1 MKKLGVIVP
10 YRNRY
15 EQLQIFKA
23 RMSEYLKKKGI
34 RFEIIIVEQDNAK
47 LFNRGMLLNIGFKY
61 AEEMRCRYV
70 VFHDVDLIPS
80 DVDYSYSEYPV
91 HLAKNVFESETGKK
105 KESFDQYFGGV
116 TIFPEREFRR
126 INGYSNKYWGW
137 GFEDDDLFL
146 RCEVN
151 GCELDTLY
159 LENSRTNYKALSF
172 NGIDSY
178 VVGKNNFDLKSGATV
193 FVSFKPGDLSYDFE
207 KESDFF
213 TAFCLPGFGTDTS
226 ISYNSF
232 KRYHFSTYDEEKRPL
247 YVNSE
252 IIEPYQTNICAVFDP
267 VKKKVIIYQ
276 DGVLLGE
283 TNQFS
288 ELFPYENQKT
298 FYLGASNPK
307 RAWGQN
313 FFKGTIDSFAVIQKP
328 LNSKEVFDLCTGLKF
343 SDYKKNNLL
352 KVLYTANYIEEYKMI
367 DLSGNGND
375 GKIFNCEIKDIK
387 LPKYNQIKV
396 PHRRNSTFHSL
407 KHEENGFFE
416 NKWKDQSTRWNQ
428 LRFHNEILRDKY
440 RVSDEGLSDLQF
452 VEHGR
457 IRENNITHVEIGI

>member
-1 MKKLGVIVP
+1 MQKLGVIVP

-23 RMSEYLKKKGI
+23 RISEYLEKKGI
-34 RFEIIIVEQDNAK
+34 PFELIIVEQDDAK

-61 AEEMRCRYV
+61 AKKMGCRYV
-70 VFHDVDLIPS
+70 VFHDVDLIPY
-80 DVDYSYSEYPV
+80 DVDYSYSEYPI

-146 RCEVN
+146 RCEIN
-151 GCELDTLY
+151 GCELDTSY
-159 LENSRTNYKALSF
+159 LENSKTDYKALTF
-172 NGIDSY
+172 NGLDSY
-178 VVGKNNFDLKSGATV
+178 VAGKNNFDLKSGATI
-193 FVSFKPGDLSYDFE
+193 FISFRPGDLSYDFE

-213 TAFCLPGFGTDTS
+213 TAFCLPGFGTDTL
-226 ISYNSF
+226 IAYNSF
-232 KRYHFSTYDEEKRPL
+232 KRYHFSTYDSEKRPL
-247 YVNSE
+247 YLNSE

-267 VKKKVIIYQ
+267 VKKKVFIYQ

-283 TNQFS
+283 TDQYE
-288 ELFPYENQKT
+288 ELFPYENQKS

-307 RAWGQN
+307 RAWSQN
-313 FFKGTIDSFAVIQKP
+313 FFKGTIDTFAVIQKP
-328 LNSKEVFDLCTGLKF
+328 MEAKEVSDLCTGLKF

-387 LPKYNQIKV
+387 LPKYTQVKI

-407 KHEENGFFE
+407 KHEENGFFN

-428 LRFHNEILRDKY
+428 LRYHNEILKNKSN
-440 RVSDEGLSDLQF
+440 VSEDGLSDLQF

-457 IRENNITHVEIGI
+457 SRENNITHVKIGI

>member
-1 MKKLGVIVP
+1 MQKLGVIVP

-23 RMSEYLKKKGI
+23 RISEYLEKKGI
-34 RFEIIIVEQDNAK
+34 PFELIVVEQDDAK

-61 AEEMRCRYV
+61 AKKMGCRYV
-70 VFHDVDLIPS
+70 VFHDVDLIPY
-80 DVDYSYSEYPV
+80 DVDYSHSEYPI

-146 RCEVN
+146 RCEIN
-151 GCELDTLY
+151 GCELDTSY
-159 LENSRTNYKALSF
+159 LENSKTDYKALTF
-172 NGIDSY
+172 NGLDSY
-178 VVGKNNFDLKSGATV
+178 VVGKNNFDLKSGATI
-193 FVSFKPGDLSYDFE
+193 FISFRPGDLSYDFE

-213 TAFCLPGFGTDTS
+213 TAFCLPGFGTDTL
-226 ISYNSF
+226 IAYNSF
-232 KRYHFSTYDEEKRPL
+232 KRYHFSTYDSEKRPL
-247 YVNSE
+247 YLNSE

-267 VKKKVIIYQ
+267 VKKKVFIYQ

-283 TNQFS
+283 TDQYE
-288 ELFPYENQKT
+288 ELFPYENQKS

-307 RAWGQN
+307 RAWSQN
-313 FFKGTIDSFAVIQKP
+313 FFKGTIDTFAVIQKP
-328 LNSKEVFDLCTGLKF
+328 MEAKEVSDLCTGLKF

-387 LPKYNQIKV
+387 LPKYTQVKI

-407 KHEENGFFE
+407 KHEENGFFN

-428 LRFHNEILRDKY
+428 LRYHNEILKNKSN
-440 RVSDEGLSDLQF
+440 VSEDGLSDLQF

-457 IRENNITHVEIGI
+457 SRENNITHVKIGI

>member
-1 MKKLGVIVP
+1 MQKLGVIVP

-23 RMSEYLKKKGI
+23 RISEYLEKKGI
-34 RFEIIIVEQDNAK
+34 PFELIVVEQDDAK

-61 AEEMRCRYV
+61 AKKMGCRYV
-70 VFHDVDLIPS
+70 VFHDVDLIPY
-80 DVDYSYSEYPV
+80 DVDYSHSEYPI

-146 RCEVN
+146 RCEIN
-151 GCELDTLY
+151 GCELDTSY
-159 LENSRTNYKALSF
+159 LENSKTDYKALTF
-172 NGIDSY
+172 NGLDSY
-178 VVGKNNFDLKSGATV
+178 VVGKNNFDLKSGATI
-193 FVSFKPGDLSYDFE
+193 FISFRPGDLSYDFE

-213 TAFCLPGFGTDTS
+213 TAFCLPGFGTDTL
-226 ISYNSF
+226 IAYNSF
-232 KRYHFSTYDEEKRPL
+232 KRYHFSTYDSEKRPL
-247 YVNSE
+247 YLNSE

-267 VKKKVIIYQ
+267 VKKKVFIYQ

-283 TNQFS
+283 TDQYE
-288 ELFPYENQKT
+288 ELFPYENQKS

-307 RAWGQN
+307 RAWSQN
-313 FFKGTIDSFAVIQKP
+313 FFKGTIDTFAVIQKP
-328 LNSKEVFDLCTGLKF
+328 MEAKEVSDLCTGLKF

-387 LPKYNQIKV
+387 LPKYTQVKI

-407 KHEENGFFE
+407 KHEENGFFN

-428 LRFHNEILRDKY
+428 LRYHNEILKNKSN
-440 RVSDEGLSDLQF
+440 VSEDGLSDLQF

-457 IRENNITHVEIGI
+457 SKENNITHVKIGI

>member
-1 MKKLGVIVP
+1 MQKLGVIVP

-23 RMSEYLKKKGI
+23 RISEYLEKKGI
-34 RFEIIIVEQDNAK
+34 PFELIVVEQDDAK

-61 AEEMRCRYV
+61 AKKMGCRYV
-70 VFHDVDLIPS
+70 VFHDVDLIPY
-80 DVDYSYSEYPV
+80 DVDYSYSEYPI

-146 RCEVN
+146 RCEIN
-151 GCELDTLY
+151 GCELDTSY
-159 LENSRTNYKALSF
+159 LENSKTDYKALTF
-172 NGIDSY
+172 NGLDSY
-178 VVGKNNFDLKSGATV
+178 VVGKNNFDLKSGATI
-193 FVSFKPGDLSYDFE
+193 FISFRPGDLSYDFE

-213 TAFCLPGFGTDTS
+213 TAFCLPGFGTDTL
-226 ISYNSF
+226 IAYNSF
-232 KRYHFSTYDEEKRPL
+232 KRYHFSTYDSEKRPL
-247 YVNSE
+247 YLNSE

-267 VKKKVIIYQ
+267 VKKKVFIYQ

-283 TNQFS
+283 TDQYE
-288 ELFPYENQKT
+288 ELFPYENQKS

-307 RAWGQN
+307 RAWSQN
-313 FFKGTIDSFAVIQKP
+313 FFKGTIDTFAVIQKP
-328 LNSKEVFDLCTGLKF
+328 MEAKEVSDLCTGLKF

-387 LPKYNQIKV
+387 LPKYTQVKI

-407 KHEENGFFE
+407 KHEENGFFN

-428 LRFHNEILRDKY
+428 LRYHNEILKNKSN
-440 RVSDEGLSDLQF
+440 VSEDGLSDLQF

-457 IRENNITHVEIGI
+457 SRENNITHVKIGI